1 MLREISLHG
10 YFGFFF
16 FFMSN
21 FHLSQFEVYVFVQWY
36 YLFANYWYGPE
47 NDEASTNKWI
57 SKLLLSIYL
66 SIYIYI
72 YIYIWSVWPFVD
84 ILIFC
89 HITFGSP
96 TILHIIFYEFIYYVK
111 MRVLNW
117 LLLSN
122 MEKVFFFFSQLLLN
136 NIESFKPTNT

>member
-1 MLREISLHG
+1 MCLSNDIIYLRTTDMVRRMMKLAPTNE
-10 YFGFFF
+10 YQ
-16 FFMSN
+16 N
-21 FHLSQFEVYVFVQWY
+21 Y
-36 YLFANYWYGPE
+36 YY
-47 NDEASTNKWI
+47 
-57 SKLLLSIYL
+57 LSIYL
-66 SIYIYI
+66 YIYI

-122 MEKVFFFFSQLLLN
+122 MEKVFFFLANYYST
-136 NIESFKPTNT
+136 I

>member
-16 FFMSN
+16 FMSI

-57 SKLLLSIYL
+57 SKLLLAIYL
-66 SIYIYI
+66 SIYIYN
-72 YIYIWSVWPFVD
+72 WSVWPFVD
-84 ILIFC
+84 LLIFC
-89 HITFGSP
+89 HINFGSP

-117 LLLSN
+117 LLFSN
-122 MEKVFFFFSQLLLN
+122 MEIFYLFFLNQLLLN

>member
-16 FFMSN
+16 FFLCQIFIYPNLKFMCLSN
-21 FHLSQFEVYVFVQWY
+21 DIIYLRTTDMVRRMMKLAPTNEYQNY
-36 YLFANYWYGPE
+36 YY
-47 NDEASTNKWI
+47 
-57 SKLLLSIYL
+57 LSIYL
-66 SIYIYI
+66 SI

-122 MEKVFFFFSQLLLN
+122 MEKVFFFLANYYST
-136 NIESFKPTNT
+136 I